1 VVKNE
6 ADTRLDRS
14 PRNPDKLV
22 TKISVGRNH
31 RIMRPFG
38 FVNILPALAVL
49 LEDFRPWR
57 RYKRTAIV
65 PKDISHSLHAFGH
78 WEAHQR

>member
-1 VVKNE
+1 MVKNE
-6 ADTRLDRS
+6 ADTRLDGS
-14 PRNPDKLV
+14 PRNLDKLI

-31 RIMRPFG
+31 RMMRPFG
-38 FVNILPALAVL
+38 FVKILLTLAVL

-65 PKDISHSLHAFGH
+65 PKDISRSPHVFGH
-78 WEAHQR
+78 WEAHKR